1 MVKMTK
7 KNNSKKKNKSQY
19 LRVRATEVE
28 QLKEILPKFNERLV
42 QIIPNIN
49 ASSYDNVNVYLSGSS
64 FVDTRNVDTATDT
77 VLILNNFVCFNTY
90 FSNIIKQLKENGIKE
105 DNTLVTLL
113 NNLNN
118 ANIMFKYLSESS
130 DPMAANG
137 YLREIVKSIITAKT
151 SLEFLDIGDLT
162 GGDDALEETPTYFDK
177 VLQDFSES
185 INSLKDTI
193 HSICR
198 DNTIIERFDKSLGSL
213 SRKGPSNLN
222 VKIGE
227 LKVLIEGI
235 KSVINSKKIT
245 DAAKSLLE
253 TLNEDLSKI
262 SSGIVYPD
270 AVVSDEVLLDII
282 YSIKQFN
289 ADVNEIQEDKHST
302 DGEGDNL
309 GDEQTAHTDG
319 EGDDLGDDQTAHT
332 GGEDDDLG
340 DVVSHSRFTSFIGKH
355 SKAFKRGIIII
366 AVVSCASCIAL
377 VVTEIY
383 SLFKPKN
390 KKAQIVIDDPEP
402 IVDEFTPSSSETHS
416 EPTTAPFTSDC
427 IDESYFSQEDYYLGE
442 GNINEI
448 VDKLRLLGIEYTQKE
463 IISIIQDVA
472 NGNSDSFSGLF
483 GDLLIPYVDPILQKQ
498 TKEYQTL
505 PPINQFYPGQDD
517 ILRSRLEFF
526 EVIPETLV
534 KASEDEESRNTADSF
549 VSNVVELTEELFNGA
564 DDWFNQAGELER
576 KLYIEALKHIFQ
588 FIVAYVKTT
597 GQELYVTVDGIEI
610 NITTISLDE
619 FVELLE
625 KAYGKSLTMTPI
637 D

>member
-1 MVKMTK
+1 M
-7 KNNSKKKNKSQY
+7 S
-19 LRVRATEVE
+19 
-28 QLKEILPKFNERLV
+28 
-42 QIIPNIN
+42 
-49 ASSYDNVNVYLSGSS
+49 
-64 FVDTRNVDTATDT
+64 TRNVLKNLGNGARGRLEGLLSKFDQIIGFSSNPNTNQSAQPLGPTHADGQGQQPSKPIPTDDQGQQPSKPIPT
-77 VLILNNFVCFNTY
+77 DG
-90 FSNIIKQLKENGIKE
+90 QGQQH
-105 DNTLVTLL
+105 
-113 NNLNN
+113 
-118 ANIMFKYLSESS
+118 SEPTPAI
-130 DPMAANG
+130 D
-137 YLREIVKSIITAKT
+137 
-151 SLEFLDIGDLT
+151 
-162 GGDDALEETPTYFDK
+162 ETDKKPTYLE

-309 GDEQTAHTDG
+309 GDEQTAPAGG
-319 EGDDLGDDQTAHT
+319 EDDNLGDEQAAPA
-332 GGEDDDLG
+332 GGEDDDLD
-340 DVVSHSRFTSFIGKH
+340 DVESHFRFTSFIGKH
-355 SKAFKRGIIII
+355 SKAFKRGIIAIGV
-366 AVVSCASCIAL
+366 ATGIAL
-377 VVTEIY
+377 VATGIY

-390 KKAQIVIDDPEP
+390 KKAQIVIDDPES
-402 IVDEFTPSSSETHS
+402 IVDEFISSSSETHS
-416 EPTTAPFTSDC
+416 ESTTAPFTSDC

-472 NGNSDSFSGLF
+472 NSNSDSFSELF
-483 GDLLIPYVDPILQKQ
+483 GDLLIPYVDPLLQRE
-498 TKEYQTL
+498 TKEFKTL

-549 VSNVVELTEELFNGA
+549 VSNVVKMTEELFDGA
-564 DDWFNQAGELER
+564 DDWFNQAGEPER
-576 KLYIEALKHIFQ
+576 KLYIETLKHIFQ

-625 KAYGKSLTMTPI
+625 KAYGKSLTMTPNE
-637 D
+637 

>member
-1 MVKMTK
+1 M
-7 KNNSKKKNKSQY
+7 S
-19 LRVRATEVE
+19 
-28 QLKEILPKFNERLV
+28 
-42 QIIPNIN
+42 
-49 ASSYDNVNVYLSGSS
+49 
-64 FVDTRNVDTATDT
+64 TRNVLKNLGNGARGRLEGLLSKFDQ
-77 VLILNNFVCFNTY
+77 IIGFSSNPNTNQ
-90 FSNIIKQLKENGIKE
+90 SAQPLG
-105 DNTLVTLL
+105 
-113 NNLNN
+113 
-118 ANIMFKYLSESS
+118 
-130 DPMAANG
+130 P
-137 YLREIVKSIITAKT
+137 
-151 SLEFLDIGDLT
+151 
-162 GGDDALEETPTYFDK
+162 TPTDGQGQQPSKPIPTDDQGQQPSKPIPTDGQGQQHSEPTPAIDETDK
-177 VLQDFSES
+177 KPTYLEVLQDFSES

-227 LKVLIEGI
+227 LEVLIKGI

-245 DAAKSLLE
+245 DADKSRSLE
-253 TLNEDLSKI
+253 KLNEYLSQRI
-262 SSGIVYPD
+262 SGIVYSD
-270 AVVSDEVLLDII
+270 AVVFDEVLSDITNR
-282 YSIKQFN
+282 IKQFN

-309 GDEQTAHTDG
+309 GDEQTAP
-319 EGDDLGDDQTAHT
+319 A

-340 DVVSHSRFTSFIGKH
+340 DEQTAHTDGEGDEQNAHTGGEDDVESHFRFTSFIGKH
-355 SKAFKRGIIII
+355 SKAFKRGIIAIGV
-366 AVVSCASCIAL
+366 ATGIAL
-377 VVTEIY
+377 VATGIY

-390 KKAQIVIDDPEP
+390 KKAQIVIDDPES

-416 EPTTAPFTSDC
+416 EPTTVPFTSDC
-427 IDESYFSQEDYYLGE
+427 IDESYFSPEDYYEDYYLGE
-442 GNINEI
+442 DNINEI

-463 IISIIQDVA
+463 IISIIKDVA
-472 NGNSDSFSGLF
+472 YGNSDSFSGLF

-610 NITTISLDE
+610 DITTISLDE

>member
-1 MVKMTK
+1 MSIRRDLKR
-7 KNNSKKKNKSQY
+7 
-19 LRVRATEVE
+19 LRRGA
-28 QLKEILPKFNERLV
+28 R
-42 QIIPNIN
+42 
-49 ASSYDNVNVYLSGSS
+49 G
-64 FVDTRNVDTATDT
+64 
-77 VLILNNFVCFNTY
+77 
-90 FSNIIKQLKENGIKE
+90 
-105 DNTLVTLL
+105 
-113 NNLNN
+113 
-118 ANIMFKYLSESS
+118 
-130 DPMAANG
+130 
-137 YLREIVKSIITAKT
+137 
-151 SLEFLDIGDLT
+151 
-162 GGDDALEETPTYFDK
+162 ALEGFLSKLNQSSNPNTDQSAQPLGPTLADGQGQQPLKPTPTDGQGQQPSKPIPAIDEADEIPTYLK

-198 DNTIIERFDKSLGSL
+198 DNTIIKCFDKSLESL
-213 SRKGPSNLN
+213 SRKGPSNCN

-227 LKVLIEGI
+227 LNVLIEGI

-253 TLNEDLSKI
+253 MLNEDLSKI

-309 GDEQTAHTDG
+309 GDEQTAP
-319 EGDDLGDDQTAHT
+319 A

-340 DVVSHSRFTSFIGKH
+340 DEQNAHTGGEDDVESHFRFTSFIGKH
-355 SKAFKRGIIII
+355 SKAFKRGIIAIGV
-366 AVVSCASCIAL
+366 ATGIAL
-377 VVTEIY
+377 VATGIY
-383 SLFKPKN
+383 SLLKPKN
-390 KKAQIVIDDPEP
+390 KKAQIVIDDPES
-402 IVDEFTPSSSETHS
+402 IVDEYIPSSSETHS
-416 EPTTAPFTSDC
+416 ESTTAPFPSDC
-427 IDESYFSQEDYYLGE
+427 IDESYFSPEDYYLGE
-442 GNINEI
+442 DNINEI

-472 NGNSDSFSGLF
+472 NDNSDSFSELF
-483 GDLLIPYVDPILQKQ
+483 GDLLIPYVDPLLQRE
-498 TKEYQTL
+498 TKEFKTL

-549 VSNVVELTEELFNGA
+549 VSNVVKMTEELFDGA
-564 DDWFNQAGELER
+564 DDWFNQAGEPER
-576 KLYIEALKHIFQ
+576 KLYIETLKHIFQ

-625 KAYGKSLTMTPI
+625 KAYGKSLTMTPNE
-637 D
+637 